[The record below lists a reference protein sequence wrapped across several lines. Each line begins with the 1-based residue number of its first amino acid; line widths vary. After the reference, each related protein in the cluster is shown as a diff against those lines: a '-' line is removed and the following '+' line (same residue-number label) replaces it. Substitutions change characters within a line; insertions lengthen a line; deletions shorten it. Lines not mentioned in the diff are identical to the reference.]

1 MLSAREVGIV
11 AQREVVRNLRS
22 TKGIAMFSLFFL
34 GGVVFSSLVSLIL
47 SALVASAA
55 KRTGVAT
62 IPDELQ
68 KSAWEAFLA
77 WKYDDAEGIVRHL
90 SSTPAAIWAL
100 FWGTLKFLPL
110 LVLVV
115 GFDQLAG
122 EIQHRTI
129 RYTVG
134 RAYRASIVV
143 GKALGTWAVVSIMML
158 VLHLTVWVI
167 VLARGQYPLGPV
179 LSWGGRFWLFSSI
192 CAAAYVGYA
201 SAVSS
206 LFRTPIVALFAGAGG
221 GLLLWIAYHACH
233 RWAPPAAWAFPNA
246 YESLLVLPGPGQVL
260 GGCALFILWGAATV
274 LAATFIMTKRDV

>member
-1 MLSAREVGIV
+1 
-11 AQREVVRNLRS
+11 
-22 TKGIAMFSLFFL
+22 MFALFFL
-34 GGVVFSSLVSLIL
+34 GGVVFSMLVSLFL

-55 KRTGVAT
+55 KQTGMTT
-62 IPDELQ
+62 IPDDFQ
-68 KSAWEAFLA
+68 RDAWQAFLT
-77 WKYDDAEGIVRHL
+77 WKYDENESIAKHL
-90 SSTPAAIWAL
+90 APAPAALWAL

-134 RAYRASIVV
+134 RAYRASIVL

-167 VLARGQYPLGPV
+167 VLARGQYALGPV

-201 SAVSS
+201 AAVSS
-206 LFRTPIVALFAGAGG
+206 FFRTPIVALFAGAGG
-221 GLLLWIAYHACH
+221 GAALWLAFYACKW
-233 RWAPPAAWAFPNA
+233 WAPPAMWAFPNA
-246 YESLLVLPGPGQVL
+246 YESLLVLPSAGQVA
-260 GGCALFILWGAATV
+260 GGCALFVVWGAACV
-274 LAATFIMTKRDV
+274 LLATFVMVKRDV